1 MITFVV
7 YVVFSSRRFVFDRAV
22 HCSDQNNKKWTK
34 QTYKAEVPLILCVI
48 MSYNRDLIQLK
59 LQKKLLEE
67 KLATTEHKIER
78 YGQILDKKAAM
89 KGKTLMSPEKTA
101 ITSFGL
107 TVDELRIPPRACKA
121 VPIDHTYDPYAT
133 APEAVTNPN
142 ILRIRQTQR
151 LKSDGDKMVKDKIK
165 EKLEIERKNQVVE
178 QRFPQIPIAASML
191 PNRYLRGELPCT
203 IEHGVSGK
211 YLSWASPLEF
221 LDYEYYLPIFFDGL
235 QVKDKIITF
244 IACQGIEDMLY
255 ASRGHPDRIKSVIPL
270 LVRPLRNALGKF
282 DTDILLWTLKAL
294 QQLITCNAEVGEVL
308 MPYGKQFLAP
318 ISLFMDQNR
327 NIGDS
332 MDYGQR
338 KSNDIGEEV
347 NLEIS
352 SSYCYIAQCC

>member
-1 MITFVV
+1 
-7 YVVFSSRRFVFDRAV
+7 
-22 HCSDQNNKKWTK
+22 
-34 QTYKAEVPLILCVI
+34 
-48 MSYNRDLIQLK
+48 MSVNRDLVQLK
-59 LQKKLLEE
+59 LQRKMLEE
-67 KLATTEHKIER
+67 KLASTEHKIDR
-78 YGQILDKKAAM
+78 YGQILDKKAAI
-89 KGKTLMSPEKTA
+89 KGNTLMSPEKMA
-101 ITSFGL
+101 FTSFGMP
-107 TVDELRIPPRACKA
+107 VNDVRIPPRACKA
-121 VPIDHTYDPYAT
+121 VPVDRTYDPYAT
-133 APEAVTNPN
+133 APEAVTNQN
-142 ILRIRQTQR
+142 ILRIRQNQR
-151 LKSDGDKMVKDKIK
+151 LKSDGNKIVRDMIKTK
-165 EKLEIERKNQVVE
+165 EDFERKHAVVE
-178 QRFPQIPIAASML
+178 HKFPKIPIAASML

-255 ASRGHPDRIKSVIPL
+255 ASRGHPDRIKTVIPL

-308 MPYGKQFLAP
+308 MPFGKQFLAP
-318 ISLFMDQNR
+318 IALFMDQSR

-332 MDYGQR
+332 IDYGQR

-347 NLEIS
+347 GIS
-352 SSYCYIAQCC
+352 TTVSGVMSVYVLLIVYVFLPP